1 MFAILYKSHGMVV
14 KHEEISLAKMYED
27 VDLDRSALQS
37 VTTKKY
43 LECDAKICLY
53 LLYVQLDLCVHTYGW
68 LAAVAQ

>member
-1 MFAILYKSHGMVV
+1 MIAILYKSHGMVV

-43 LECDAKICLY
+43 LECDEIF
-53 LLYVQLDLCVHTYGW
+53 
-68 LAAVAQ
+68 

>member
-37 VTTKKY
+37 VTTKNNWSGTEIF
-43 LECDAKICLY
+43 L
-53 LLYVQLDLCVHTYGW
+53 
-68 LAAVAQ
+68 